1 MHLFTR
7 AARAPTGGFETALEL
22 ACAEAGL
29 AQLHSDGRVVTRELS
44 GGTARDALRAF
55 VGADGSGDSSGGGE
69 GSGGGGEASLAVRL
83 AELAVGA
90 AGHTL
95 GTSLGAA
102 QDDLLGAWPA

>member
-1 MHLFTR
+1 MSIV
-7 AARAPTGGFETALEL
+7 A
-22 ACAEAGL
+22 
-29 AQLHSDGRVVTRELS
+29 SSLS

-102 QDDLLGAWPA
+102 QDGRHRVRPDYKAEASHEEVVHDEAGPEPVR